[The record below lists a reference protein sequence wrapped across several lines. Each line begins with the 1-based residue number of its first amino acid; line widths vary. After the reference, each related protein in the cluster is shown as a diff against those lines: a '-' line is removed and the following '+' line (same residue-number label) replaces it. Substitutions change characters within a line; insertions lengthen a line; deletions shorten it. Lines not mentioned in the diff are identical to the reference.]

1 MSDPV
6 SNLEI
11 EDVLSSIR
19 RLVTEEARSAPRRKE
34 KDSTSKPGND
44 RLVLTPS
51 QRVPEGKDGLAV
63 EERAQP
69 ADKPSIKEAGEARE
83 IKPFALTA
91 RYSSVEY
98 ADEIEFRR
106 SARRVLRRP
115 PRAAAAVV
123 ASEMANEKKAAGP
136 AATTDQTS
144 ASGDTDVHGTSGVQ
158 AGNSGQT
165 GKRVEGQPW
174 RNPEATL
181 HDAAAAAGLTEQEAL
196 AEDADAQPSAEP
208 ARDETDPVAET
219 VEDQMLDQVLTE
231 TVGDDAGQED
241 ALAMP
246 EVRDD
251 PDAAEV
257 AEVEDS
263 EDQETE
269 SMAASGEP
277 VELPDDGAKQ
287 EERAAVEFRETGR
300 FEQAVRAEARRSQ
313 ALSAS
318 DTLSAKIQA
327 LEAAIARKQ
336 EQWEPDGD
344 VGDDYA
350 GVPVNTIPWKDRVAE
365 VRKAAAEARD
375 TGSDRRAE
383 PVFQLGK
390 SAMTKSERSGE
401 AGKLVISEDEAR
413 EAVAE
418 SIAQVAELA
427 KAHAEAAVEAELNDM
442 VSEADDLPIDE
453 SEILLS
459 ADRVDDT
466 LPLTATEMPADEL
479 AGAEVEA
486 KVSSAPD
493 VTTEEELA
501 DVIAAEAEVEAV
513 VAETRIA
520 QPEEAA
526 AEAMTAEGAEKEP
539 QTEPARAPL
548 VLGPEFAGT
557 EKAAAHVAEE
567 TAVADE
573 ADMEEPVVTRATPSN
588 LEEAPVDL
596 TADETVLDEDTLR
609 ELVADI
615 VRQELQGALGERITR
630 NVRKLVR
637 REIHRALTAQN
648 LE

>member
-19 RLVTEEARSAPRRKE
+19 RLVTEEARSAPRRK
-34 KDSTSKPGND
+34 DSSSKPGND

-51 QRVPEGKDGLAV
+51 QRVPEEGAGQAV
-63 EERAQP
+63 EECAQP
-69 ADKPSIKEAGEARE
+69 AGKPSIKDAGETKE

-123 ASEMANEKKAAGP
+123 ANEMATEKKAAES
-136 AATTDQTS
+136 AATTD
-144 ASGDTDVHGTSGVQ
+144 HSGVATETAAHPRNETRAGDGGQSGKQ
-158 AGNSGQT
+158 A
-165 GKRVEGQPW
+165 EGEPW

-181 HDAAAAAGLTEQEAL
+181 HDAAAAAGLTAQETP
-196 AEDADAQPSAEP
+196 AEDVGVQPAAEP
-208 ARDETDPVAET
+208 ARDEPDPVAKT
-219 VEDQMLDQVLTE
+219 VEDQALAQVLTE
-231 TVGDDAGQED
+231 SASEDAGQED
-241 ALAMP
+241 ALALP
-246 EVRDD
+246 EARID

-257 AEVEDS
+257 AEVEDH

-269 SMAASGEP
+269 SMAASGESE
-277 VELPDDGAKQ
+277 ELPDDGAKQ
-287 EERAAVEFRETGR
+287 EERAAVEFKETGR

-327 LEAAIARKQ
+327 LEAAIARKH

-375 TGSDRRAE
+375 TGHDQRAD
-383 PVFQLGK
+383 PVFQLSK
-390 SAMTKSERSGE
+390 SAMTKGGRDAES
-401 AGKLVISEDEAR
+401 GKLVISEDEAR

-442 VSEADDLPIDE
+442 VSDADDQPIGE
-453 SEILLS
+453 SE
-459 ADRVDDT
+459 T
-466 LPLTATEMPADEL
+466 L
-479 AGAEVEA
+479 
-486 KVSSAPD
+486 
-493 VTTEEELA
+493 
-501 DVIAAEAEVEAV
+501 
-513 VAETRIA
+513 
-520 QPEEAA
+520 EAA
-526 AEAMTAEGAEKEP
+526 AEVEDTEALAVADVPAEEKSSEVVETEVLATSENPVEKDAADAIEAEAETFETPIAQPAEPAAGAMTVEETETETPA
-539 QTEPARAPL
+539 EPAHDPL
-548 VLGPEFAGT
+548 VLGPEFAET
-557 EKAAAHVAEE
+557 EKAPAPVAAEK
-567 TAVADE
+567 AVVDKAVE
-573 ADMEEPVVTRATPSN
+573 EEPVVTHAAPSKE
-588 LEEAPVDL
+588 EEAPVDL

>member
-1 MSDPV
+1 MKSMSDPV

-313 ALSAS
+313 GLSAS

-350 GVPVNTIPWKDRVAE
+350 GLPVNTIPWKDRVAE

-375 TGSDRRAE
+375 TGAGPRDE
-383 PVFQLGK
+383 PVLQLGK
-390 SAMTKSERSGE
+390 SASTDTPRGE
-401 AGKLVISEDEAR
+401 DSGKLVISEDEAR
-413 EAVAE
+413 QAVAE

-427 KAHAEAAVEAELNDM
+427 KAHAEAALASELEDMASEDEDQTGDAE
-442 VSEADDLPIDE
+442 
-453 SEILLS
+453 
-459 ADRVDDT
+459 
-466 LPLTATEMPADEL
+466 
-479 AGAEVEA
+479 EVQA
-486 KVSSAPD
+486 SDA
-493 VTTEEELA
+493 
-501 DVIAAEAEVEAV
+501 
-513 VAETRIA
+513 
-520 QPEEAA
+520 
-526 AEAMTAEGAEKEP
+526 AEGAEAAELPGAESAAEVSEP
-539 QTEPARAPL
+539 EATEAEASAEVVTEDTVAEVEEPTAEASEPL
-548 VLGPEFAGT
+548 VLGPEFAEVEDGT
-557 EKAAAHVAEE
+557 PETPDVDDAAEAPAVETPEVAATDNADPAQSAEE
-567 TAVADE
+567 AAE
-573 ADMEEPVVTRATPSN
+573 PEPVVTAAATA
-588 LEEAPVDL
+588 EAEDAPVDL
-596 TADETVLDEDTLR
+596 AADETVLDEDSLR